1 MITKYSISINKK
13 IIPKSRINEVNF
25 QDLGFGK
32 YFADHMYVAKYKN
45 GEWISAEI
53 MPFGEISVNPAMSA
67 LHYGQTIFE
76 GMKAYRNIH
85 GNIQLF
91 RPLNNW
97 KRMNVSAE
105 RLAMPPV
112 PEEIFMG
119 GLIELLKIDEQW
131 VPSGKGESLYIRPFY
146 IASDTFVGMRPS
158 SEYLFIIFNCP
169 VSAYYA
175 NPVKVKLE
183 KNFIRATPGGVGY
196 VKMGGNYARSMLATE
211 LAKSE
216 GYDNV
221 IWVDS
226 HEYKY
231 VEECGTMN
239 IFFVIDNILI
249 TPPTSGTIL
258 EGITRDSVI
267 KLAEDLGYQVQV
279 RKLSKEE
286 ILESYQQGRLQ
297 ECFGTGTAASISP
310 IVTIGYDQNIKIQLE
325 EPSKWNIV
333 PKLQRELDGI
343 RISTIKDRFNWI
355 FPIS

>member
-1 MITKYSISINKK
+1 MLTYSIDIKK
-13 IIPKSRINEVNF
+13 SLISKSKIKEVDF
-25 QDLGFGK
+25 KDLGFGK
-32 YFADHMYVAKYKN
+32 YFADHMFVAKYKE
-45 GEWISAEI
+45 GEWISTEI
-53 MPFGEISVNPAMSA
+53 LPYGDILVSPAMSA

-76 GMKAYRNIH
+76 GMKAYRNVE
-85 GNIQLF
+85 GGIQLF
-91 RPLNNW
+91 RPLKNW
-97 KRMNVSAE
+97 RRMNTSAE

-119 GLIELLKIDEQW
+119 GLIELLKIDHQW
-131 VPSGKGESLYIRPFY
+131 IPSGEGESLYIRPFY

-158 SEYLFIIFNCP
+158 NEYLFIIFTCP

-211 LAKSE
+211 LAKRE

-221 IWVDS
+221 IWIDS
-226 HEYKY
+226 QEYRY

-239 IFFVIDNILI
+239 IFFVINDTII

-258 EGITRDSVI
+258 EGITRESVI
-267 KLAEDLGYQVQV
+267 ELAQDLGFNVEI
-279 RKLSKEE
+279 RRLSKEE
-286 ILESYQQGRLQ
+286 ILESYQQGKLQ

-310 IVTIGYDQNIKIQLE
+310 IIKIGYDENIDIQLDD
-325 EPSKWNIV
+325 
-333 PKLQRELDGI
+333 PKNWKYAPQLQKTLNAI
-343 RISTIKDRFNWI
+343 RISAIPDRFHWI

>member
-1 MITKYSISINKK
+1 MQTQYSIAIKKK
-13 IIPKSRINEVNF
+13 IIPKSRIDEIDF
-25 QDLGFGK
+25 QNLGFGK
-32 YFADHMYVAKYKN
+32 YFTDHMFIAKYKD
-45 GEWISAEI
+45 GEWKSAEI
-53 MPFGEISVNPAMSA
+53 VPFGDITVNPAMSA

-85 GNIQLF
+85 GEVQLF
-91 RPLNNW
+91 RPLDNW
-97 KRMNVSAE
+97 KRMNKSAE

-119 GLIELLKIDEQW
+119 GLIELLKTDKEW
-131 VPSGKGESLYIRPFY
+131 VPYGDGESLYIRPFY
-146 IASDTFVGMRPS
+146 IASDNFVGMRPS
-158 SEYLFIIFNCP
+158 SEYLFMIFNCP
-169 VSAYYA
+169 VGAYYA
-175 NPVKVKLE
+175 NPVKVRLE
-183 KNFIRATPGGVGY
+183 RNHIRATPGGVGY

-211 LAKSE
+211 LAKAD

-239 IFFVIDNILI
+239 IFFVINDTII

-267 KLAEDLGYQVQV
+267 QLAKDLGFQVEI

-286 ILESYQQGRLQ
+286 ILESYQQGKLQ

-310 IVTIGYDQNIKIQLE
+310 IVKIGYDQNIDIELNDIK
-325 EPSKWNIV
+325 KWNYV
-333 PKLQRELDGI
+333 PKLQKELHAI
-343 RISTIKDRFNWI
+343 RVSEIPDRLNWI

>member
-1 MITKYSISINKK
+1 MNTQYSIAIQKNL
-13 IIPKSRINEVNF
+13 IAKSRIDEVNF
-25 QDLGFGK
+25 QELGFGK
-32 YFADHMYVAKYKN
+32 YFADHMFVAKYKD
-45 GEWISAEI
+45 GEWISNEI
-53 MPFGEISVNPAMSA
+53 VPYGEISVSPAMSA

-76 GMKAYRNIH
+76 GMKAYRNVH
-85 GNIQLF
+85 GKIQLF

-105 RLAMPPV
+105 RLAMPHV
-112 PEEIFMG
+112 PEDVFMG
-119 GLIELLKIDEQW
+119 GLIELLKIDQNW

-146 IASDTFVGMRPS
+146 IASDNFVGMRPS
-158 SEYLFIIFNCP
+158 SEYLFMIFNCP
-169 VSAYYA
+169 VAAYYS
-175 NPVKVKLE
+175 NPVKVKFE

-216 GYDNV
+216 GFDNV
-221 IWVDS
+221 IWLDS
-226 HEYKY
+226 QEYKY

-239 IFFVIDNILI
+239 IFFVINDTII

-258 EGITRDSVI
+258 EGITRESVI
-267 KLAEDLGYQVQV
+267 HLAKDLGFKVEV

-286 ILESYQQGRLQ
+286 ILESYQQGKLQ

-310 IVTIGYDQNIKIQLE
+310 IVKIGYDQDTYIQLN
-325 EPSKWNIV
+325 EPNQWKFV
-333 PKLQRELDGI
+333 PKLQKELNAI
-343 RISTIKDRFNWI
+343 RISEIPDRFNWI

>member
-1 MITKYSISINKK
+1 MNTTYSITIQKYLT
-13 IIPKSRINEVNF
+13 PKSRIQEVDF
-25 QDLGFGK
+25 QNLGFGK
-32 YFADHMYVAKYKN
+32 YFSDHMFVAKYKS
-45 GEWISAEI
+45 GKWVSAEI
-53 MPFGEISVNPAMSA
+53 LPYGEIVVSPAMSA

-76 GMKAYRNIH
+76 GMKAYRNVH
-85 GNIQLF
+85 GKVQLF
-91 RPLNNW
+91 RPYNNW
-97 KRMNVSAE
+97 KRMNTSAE
-105 RLAMPPV
+105 RLAMPLV

-119 GLIELLKIDEQW
+119 GLFELLKIDEAW
-131 VPSGKGESLYIRPFY
+131 VPSGKGEALYIRPFY

-158 SEYLFIIFNCP
+158 DEYLFIIFTCP

-211 LAKSE
+211 IAKSE

-221 IWVDS
+221 IWLDS
-226 HEYKY
+226 HEYRY

-239 IFFVIDNILI
+239 IFFVIDDVII

-267 KLAEDLGYQVQV
+267 HLAKDLGFKVEI

-286 ILESYQQGRLQ
+286 ILESYQQGILQ

-310 IVTIGYDQNIKIQLE
+310 IVKIGYEQNTEIQLDDVE
-325 EPSKWNIV
+325 KWKIV
-333 PKLQRELDGI
+333 PILQNELEAI
-343 RISTIKDRFNWI
+343 RISLKSDRFGWI
-355 FPIS
+355 VPIS